1 MEKIKRTCKEM
12 GWKVGDKFLVY
23 SDEQGSP
30 SRGDV
35 VTLVED
41 DGTATPFYCGRGKD
55 ERFCLYSYE
64 LVKIGTS
71 LGADKPPSI
80 TDKPSIEEFL
90 SKIHPD
96 TKAGVWQECGKP
108 SVVYCADLEIDCDS
122 LERLEEVMK
131 ALLVLFPKDKL

>member
-1 MEKIKRTCKEM
+1 M
-12 GWKVGDKFLVY
+12 GWKVGDKFLVC
-23 SDEQGSP
+23 SDEQKFP

-64 LVKIGTS
+64 LVKIDTS
-71 LGADKPPSI
+71 LGVDKPPSI
-80 TDKPSIEEFL
+80 TDKTFDKPSIEEFL

-96 TKAGVWQECGKP
+96 TKAGLYLGYNGISTVFCNDVEFT
-108 SVVYCADLEIDCDS
+108 CDS
-122 LERLEEVMK
+122 VERLEEVMK
-131 ALLVLFPKDKL
+131 ALLVLFPKDKI